1 MIRIISGIYKGRRLK
16 LVPSTSVRPMQD
28 KVKGALFN
36 IIGDRRPRQPLPGR
50 LRRDGLGRPRGPEPR
65 RRDAAS
71 SSTSSTPSIKVIKQN
86 VAKCGADEKA
96 VVLHRE
102 FNRAVI
108 DLAKQGVRFDLIF
121 LDPPYRLLEERN
133 PLKVIRKRGLLKP
146 GGLIVL
152 RHYFKI
158 KPKLGDF
165 KLERRVALG
174 DDILLL
180 FSPLAAEAGPARPGA
195 AGPRPAGPSKP
206 RLPAKPRSLKMRVMK
221 KAGGSGSVLER
232 RAPRRRER
240 DLLRAPRQAGQLPL
254 PRPLLPQRG
263 PGRPQQ
269 EGLPQGGPQALPL
282 AARLRARFVRVPA
295 PEAPDLLPRAG
306 AREPHRRRQG
316 QGVRVRAPGDRAGPA
331 GPAAAEGPGLRVADA
346 PEPPGQAGR
355 AVLAPS
361 RARPGPG

>member
-36 IIGDRRPRQPLPGR
+36 ILGDRVRGSVCL
-50 LRRDGLGRPRGPEPR
+50 DGFAGTGSIGLEALSRG
-65 RRDAAS
+65 AA
-71 SSTSSTPSIKVIKQN
+71 TCVFVDEFYPSIKVIKQN
-86 VAKCGADEKA
+86 VAKCEAEEKS

-152 RHYFKI
+152 RHFFKI

-180 FSPLAAEAGPARPGA
+180 FSPLAAEAGRRRRRG
-195 AGPRPAGPSKP
+195 
-206 RLPAKPRSLKMRVMK
+206 RSP
-221 KAGGSGSVLER
+221 R
-232 RAPRRRER
+232 RAV
-240 DLLRAPRQAGQLPL
+240 QA
-254 PRPLLPQRG
+254 
-263 PGRPQQ
+263 
-269 EGLPQGGPQALPL
+269 AL
-282 AARLRARFVRVPA
+282 AR
-295 PEAPDLLPRAG
+295 EAPFA
-306 AREPHRRRQG
+306 
-316 QGVRVRAPGDRAGPA
+316 
-331 GPAAAEGPGLRVADA
+331 
-346 PEPPGQAGR
+346 
-355 AVLAPS
+355 
-361 RARPGPG
+361 